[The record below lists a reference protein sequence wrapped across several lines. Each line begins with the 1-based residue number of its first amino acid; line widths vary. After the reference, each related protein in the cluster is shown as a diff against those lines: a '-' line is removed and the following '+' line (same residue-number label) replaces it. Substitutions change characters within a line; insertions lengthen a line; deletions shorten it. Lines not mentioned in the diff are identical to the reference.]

1 MRHLVR
7 TTKALADENRIRILG
22 ALRENELC
30 VCQVIELLALAPS
43 TVSKHL
49 SILRNARLIDSRKQG
64 RWMYYRL
71 AGNEAPEQA
80 AHALRWVFGAF
91 EQTEQQAKDKLR
103 LEEILK
109 IDPEILCGRQPGSA
123 ANHVDRQTQSAT

>member
-7 TTKALADENRIRILG
+7 TTKALADEGRIRILG
-22 ALRENELC
+22 ALQGRQLC
-30 VCQVIELLALAPS
+30 VCQLIELLGLAPS

-49 SILRNARLIDSRKQG
+49 SILRNARLIESRKQG

-71 AGNEAPEQA
+71 AGADAPAQTA
-80 AHALRWVFGAF
+80 AAMAWVLQSFAASR
-91 EQTEQQAKDKLR
+91 QSLQDRRR

-109 IDPEILCGRQPGSA
+109 IDPDQLCSRQFRSDGTAKKRQP
-123 ANHVDRQTQSAT
+123 HPVI